1 MKRAVLIC
9 LALVAVLGV
18 VVVVRWVGS
27 WAAGAEVPA
36 WATRAAY
43 PLAYDGSIRAS
54 ARRNHLDPALVAAVI
69 YAESQFDPRAVSD
82 QGAVG
87 LMQVLPSTAQQI
99 AHETGGVRFT
109 SADLQDPT
117 INIRYGTRYLRTVL
131 DQFGGNE
138 VAAVAAYN
146 AGAGVV
152 SQWVTQASAAGHPL
166 RVADIPYPETR
177 AYVHR
182 VMHLKAA
189 YRKAY
194 GDRLGPAS

>member
-9 LALVAVLGV
+9 LAVVTVLGV
-18 VVVVRWVGS
+18 VIGVRWIGS
-27 WAAGAEVPA
+27 GAAGAGVPA
-36 WATRAAY
+36 WATRAAS
-43 PLAYDGSIRAS
+43 PLAYDGFIRTS
-54 ARRNHLDPALVAAVI
+54 AQHNQLDPALVAAVI
-69 YAESQFDPRAVSD
+69 FAESQFDPRAVSD

-87 LMQVLPSTAQQI
+87 LMQVLPDTADQI
-99 AHETGGVRFT
+99 AHETGGVSFT
-109 SADLQDPT
+109 SADLQDPA

-138 VAAVAAYN
+138 VAAIAAYN
-146 AGAGVV
+146 AGAGAV
-152 SQWVTQASAAGHPL
+152 SRWVAEAGAAGHPL

-182 VMHLKAA
+182 VMHLKNA